1 MPNYKLVA
9 LDMDGTTYH
18 SMGHVVEE
26 NIEPIIKVQ
35 ASGTKVVFVTGRPL
49 HAPQNRFVENGFTKY
64 ESIAIGYN
72 GGLIYDFSKNK
83 KIAENPIP
91 KETLKYAF
99 TEAAHYANDENVLW
113 AYSTDEQTVFLNKD
127 IKGTPLEAETVFYAG
142 KFVKVTPQNLDA
154 LNDSYKMLA
163 TNCTDDFLANLSANG
178 FEVAYSKQS
187 VTAEINKAGIN
198 KKFGV
203 EFLCH
208 KYGITPEE
216 AIAMGDGKND
226 VPMLEYVGLSIAPSN
241 ANPVVKQVVDEVLNL
256 TSTEGAVA
264 HVLNKY
270 ILKGN

>member
-99 TEAAHYANDENVLW
+99 TEAAHYANDENVL
-113 AYSTDEQTVFLNKD
+113 
-127 IKGTPLEAETVFYAG
+127 
-142 KFVKVTPQNLDA
+142 
-154 LNDSYKMLA
+154 
-163 TNCTDDFLANLSANG
+163 
-178 FEVAYSKQS
+178 
-187 VTAEINKAGIN
+187 
-198 KKFGV
+198 
-203 EFLCH
+203 
-208 KYGITPEE
+208 
-216 AIAMGDGKND
+216 
-226 VPMLEYVGLSIAPSN
+226 
-241 ANPVVKQVVDEVLNL
+241 
-256 TSTEGAVA
+256 
-264 HVLNKY
+264 
-270 ILKGN
+270 

>member
-72 GGLIYDFSKNK
+72 GGLIYDFSENK

-113 AYSTDEQTVFLNKD
+113 AYST
-127 IKGTPLEAETVFYAG
+127 A
-142 KFVKVTPQNLDA
+142 PQNLDA

-216 AIAMGDGKND
+216 VIAMGDKRISLCGSARKWWMSGITRRPNGELRSGTH
-226 VPMLEYVGLSIAPSN
+226 PFRSWTNQIWIIIFNQQNY
-241 ANPVVKQVVDEVLNL
+241 
-256 TSTEGAVA
+256 
-264 HVLNKY
+264 
-270 ILKGN
+270 